1 MYGQE
6 RIDRHPTV
14 PHILLTVHGTAP
26 TTWAL
31 IQPSLF
37 QRMGKPCL
45 AGCLTTGVHPSRNHP
60 REPGY
65 VKGGAKVDH
74 LEERTCF
81 GKLPRERLRPR
92 LALGPLPLSFSK
104 PASVHWLGDVQ
115 RGGAVTKEEPRST
128 SSTSASTLPEIP
140 RRTSRGKSISI
151 RWSGSA
157 GPTPNTAPS

>member
-1 MYGQE
+1 M
-6 RIDRHPTV
+6 
-14 PHILLTVHGTAP
+14 PHILLTVHGTVP
-26 TTWAL
+26 TMWAL

-81 GKLPRERLRPR
+81 GKLPHERLRPR

-115 RGGAVTKEEPRST
+115 RGGAVTKEEPF
-128 SSTSASTLPEIP
+128 SATFKLNKE
-140 RRTSRGKSISI
+140 TKNTI
-151 RWSGSA
+151 RYA
-157 GPTPNTAPS
+157 EEAEE